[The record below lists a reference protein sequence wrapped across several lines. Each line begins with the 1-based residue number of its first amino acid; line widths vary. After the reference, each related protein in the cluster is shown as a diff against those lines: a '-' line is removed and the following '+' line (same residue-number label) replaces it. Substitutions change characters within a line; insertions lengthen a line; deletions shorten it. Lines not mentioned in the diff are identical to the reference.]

1 MFLSSQKEQTMT
13 QYDLEN
19 AVACATGE
27 SLCEIRHRGFS
38 IADPHEVRFDP
49 EPDQLIPQMIDWD
62 DESQRNIPI
71 LRCRRTRGKR
81 TPNTRRLQS
90 VR

>member
-1 MFLSSQKEQTMT
+1 MT
-13 QYDLEN
+13 QHDLN
-19 AVACATGE
+19 SAVALATGE
-27 SLCEIRHRGFS
+27 SRSEIRRRGFS

-71 LRCRRTRGKR
+71 LRSRRTPGSR
-81 TPNTRRLQS
+81 TRRLQT